1 MLAIT
6 INYIL
11 FFLFCFIFAGS
22 QQLFLWPGDQR
33 VRLLPVTASLKLVL
47 AMNLW
52 LIWQQP
58 IVILG
63 VLFWRLRLRLF
74 PFLFQFVSSISLLPH
89 VLLSVCLPTY
99 LPTCSLLSL
108 YLQLLLG
115 AFLCWPLLIRA
126 FYQS

>member
-1 MLAIT
+1 MLAII

-33 VRLLPVTASLKLVL
+33 VRLLPVPASLKLVL

-74 PFLFQFVSSISLLPH
+74 PPSFSICFSSSISLLPH
-89 VLLSVCLPTY
+89 ILLPTY
-99 LPTCSLLSL
+99 LPITCCL
-108 YLQLLLG
+108 
-115 AFLCWPLLIRA
+115 FI
-126 FYQS
+126 

>member
-1 MLAIT
+1 MLAII

-63 VLFWRLRLRLF
+63 VLFWRLRLRLS
-74 PFLFQFVSSISLLPH
+74 PLLFRFVSHLLFPCSPTFCY
-89 VLLSVCLPTY
+89 LPPSLPTY
-99 LPTCSLLSL
+99 YLLSL
-108 YLQLLLG
+108 YLTLLLG
-115 AFLCWPLLIRA
+115 AFLAAGLCW
-126 FYQS
+126 